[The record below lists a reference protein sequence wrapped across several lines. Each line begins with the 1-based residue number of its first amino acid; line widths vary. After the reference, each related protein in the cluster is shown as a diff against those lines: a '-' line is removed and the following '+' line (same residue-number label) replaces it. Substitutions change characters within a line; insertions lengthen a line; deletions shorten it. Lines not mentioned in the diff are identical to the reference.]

1 MVYKNILVAY
11 DKSEPADHAL
21 EAALE
26 LVEGD
31 PEAKVN
37 VVSVLTS
44 MEEAYSFTGFGSGLS
59 SETGSAALDYETI
72 AAIEDTVATRQKDEL
87 TKKIGEIVPPDQ
99 KDQVTVDIEFAP
111 SPAAG
116 VLSYA
121 EKKGSDIIVMGN
133 RGLGALR
140 GLLGS
145 VSFTVLRSAPI
156 PVLIVK

>member
-1 MVYKNILVAY
+1 M
-11 DKSEPADHAL
+11 
-21 EAALE
+21 
-26 LVEGD
+26 
-31 PEAKVN
+31 
-37 VVSVLTS
+37 
-44 MEEAYSFTGFGSGLS
+44 EAYSFTGFGSLS

-72 AAIEDTVATRQKDEL
+72 AAIEETIATRQKDEL
-87 TKKIGEIVPPDQ
+87 TKEIGTIVPADQ

>member
-11 DKSEPADHAL
+11 DKSEPANHAL

-72 AAIEDTVATRQKDEL
+72 AAIEETVATRQKDEL
-87 TKKIGEIVPPDQ
+87 TKEIGTIVPADQ
-99 KDQVTVDIEFAP
+99 KDQATVDIEFAP

>member
-1 MVYKNILVAY
+1 MLYKNVLVAY
-11 DKSEPADHAL
+11 DKSEPANHAL

-26 LVEGD
+26 LVQGD
-31 PEAKVN
+31 AEARIN

-72 AAIEDTVATRQKDEL
+72 NAIEQTVAARQKDEL
-87 TKKIGEIVPPDQ
+87 EKAIDVIVPANA
-99 KDQVTVDIEFAP
+99 KDRVHIDIEFAP

-116 VLSYA
+116 LLSYA
-121 EKKGSDIIVMGN
+121 ERAGSDLIVMGN

>member
-1 MVYKNILVAY
+1 MLYQNVLVAY

-21 EAALE
+21 TAALE
-26 LVEGD
+26 LVKGKPD
-31 PEAKVN
+31 ARVS

-72 AAIEDTVATRQKDEL
+72 AAIEETVASRQKDEL
-87 TKKIGEIVPPDQ
+87 TKKIADLVPADQ
-99 KDQVTVDIEFAP
+99 ASQVQVDIAFAP

-116 VLSYA
+116 LLSYA
-121 EKKGSDIIVMGN
+121 DQHACDVIVMGN

>member
-1 MVYKNILVAY
+1 MKYKNVLVAY
-11 DKSEPADHAL
+11 DKSEPANHAL

-26 LVEGD
+26 LVQGD
-31 PEAKVN
+31 AEATIN

-44 MEEAYSFTGFGSGLS
+44 MEEAYSFTGFGTGLS

-72 AAIEDTVATRQKDEL
+72 NAIEQTVAARQKDEL
-87 TKKIGEIVPPDQ
+87 QKAVDKIVPADA
-99 KDQVTVDIEFAP
+99 KDQVHIDIEFAP
-111 SPAAG
+111 SPASG
-116 VLSYA
+116 LLSYA
-121 EKKGSDIIVMGN
+121 ERAGSDLIVMGN